1 MKGWLTSQDRIIQ
14 VDFTVPSQWEGKM
27 REPGMARKGKWQQSS
42 VDLK

>member
-14 VDFTVPSQWEGKM
+14 VEFTDPSQWESKM
-27 REPGMARKGKWQQSS
+27 REPGMTRKGNWQSS